1 MQEANTPE
9 KWAIRISHILDEVLG
24 KDRFPV
30 EVAPI
35 AADVSKQLY
44 PDDPISL
51 VKGGTLD
58 RFEGALVRA
67 PRGKK
72 GWGILYNTNIGSA
85 GRINFTLGHEF
96 GHYLIHRVDYQEGFN
111 CSSEDMVRWDSRYRQ
126 VENEANVFASYLLM
140 PLDDFRRQISPSAT
154 PDLDALGNCADRYDV
169 SLTAA
174 TLKWLSY
181 TQRRAVLVVSRDG
194 YILWSRSSKAAYRSG
209 VFFKTANAP
218 PRPIPT
224 ASIAAQ
230 GPNGGKSV
238 VTAQF
243 EQGVWFEREPC
254 TEVALFS
261 DRYDLTISLL
271 QLGASP
277 RWTETG
283 DSPDGLEELRGLRW
297 S

>member
-1 MQEANTPE
+1 MQEAITPE
-9 KWAIRISHILDEVLG
+9 KWAIRISHILNEVLG

-35 AADVSKQLY
+35 AADISKQLY
-44 PDDPISL
+44 PDDPITR
-51 VKGGTLD
+51 VKGGKLR

-67 PRGKK
+67 PQGKK

-96 GHYLIHRVDYQEGFN
+96 GHYLLHRVAYPEGFN
-111 CSSEDMVRWDSRYRQ
+111 CSSEDMVRWDSQYRQ

-140 PLDDFRRQISPSAT
+140 PLDDFRRQISPSVV
-154 PDLDALGNCADRYDV
+154 PDLDALGSCADRYDV

-194 YILWSRSSKAAYRSG
+194 FMLWARSSDAAFRSG
-209 VFFKTANAP
+209 VFFKTANSP
-218 PRPIPT
+218 PRPIPA
-224 ASIAAQ
+224 ASIAAR
-230 GPNGGKSV
+230 GRNGGKSV
-238 VTAQF
+238 DSAQF
-243 EQGVWFEREPC
+243 EKGVWFEREPC

-261 DRYDLTISLL
+261 DRFDLTISLL
-271 QLGASP
+271 QLGEAP
-277 RWTETG
+277 RRTEVD
-283 DSPDGLEELRGLRW
+283 DSPEGLKELRGLSW
-297 S
+297 T

>member
-1 MQEANTPE
+1 MQEAITPE
-9 KWAIRISHILDEVLG
+9 KWAIRISHILNEVLG

-35 AADVSKQLY
+35 AADISKQLY
-44 PDDPISL
+44 PDDPITR
-51 VKGGTLD
+51 VKGGKLR

-96 GHYLIHRVDYQEGFN
+96 GHYLLHRVSYPEGFN
-111 CSSEDMVRWDSRYRQ
+111 CSSEDMVRWDSQYRQ

-140 PLDDFRRQISPSAT
+140 PLDDFRRQISPSVM
-154 PDLDALGNCADRYDV
+154 PDLEALGSCADRYDV

-181 TQRRAVLVVSRDG
+181 TQRRAVLVLSRDG
-194 YILWSRSSKAAYRSG
+194 FILWARSSDAAFRSG
-209 VFFKTANAP
+209 VFFRTANAP
-218 PRPIPT
+218 PCPIPA
-224 ASIAAQ
+224 ASIAAR
-230 GPNGGKSV
+230 GPSGGKSM
-238 VTAQF
+238 VTTQF
-243 EQGVWFEREPC
+243 EKGVWFKQEPC

-271 QLGASP
+271 QLGEAP
-277 RWTETG
+277 RWKEAD
-283 DSPDGLEELRGLRW
+283 DSPEGLEELRGLSW
-297 S
+297 T